1 MLAGSAET
9 RMPTSTA
16 IKEHAMNKN
25 TQPSTAAARRRL
37 LLGACA
43 LACLAATSQASAGEW
58 SAYAANPVQ
67 GSGNIKRQVRDV
79 GQFSGVAMS
88 LAGKVDV
95 RRGDREGVTV
105 EADDNLLPLIETVV
119 EDGTLHIR
127 NKRGSN
133 INTRNLKV
141 TVQAREL
148 DRLAL
153 GGMGSI
159 DADRVNGARVQ
170 FDIGGSG
177 SISVGKIEGE
187 RIVANIGGRG
197 DLKANE
203 GATRTVSISIGGMG
217 TVDLGRVQ
225 TNSANVTVA
234 GSGNATLWVRDSLSL
249 TIAGSGDINYYG
261 DPKVSKSVLGSGNVR
276 RLGPSPR

>member
-1 MLAGSAET
+1 
-9 RMPTSTA
+9 
-16 IKEHAMNKN
+16 MNKN
-25 TQPSTAAARRRL
+25 MKPEKSAKSGTRRRL

-43 LACLAATSQASAGEW
+43 LACLGAASQAGAWDWGRGET
-58 SAYAANPVQ
+58 VE
-67 GSGNIKRQVRDV
+67 GSGNIKRQVREV
-79 GQFSGVAMS
+79 GHFSGIAMA

-95 RRGDREGVTV
+95 RRGDREGLTI

-119 EDGTLHIR
+119 EDGTLKIR

-133 INTRNLKV
+133 LRTKNLKV
-141 TVQAREL
+141 IVQAREL

-153 GGMGSI
+153 GGSGTI
-159 DADRVNGARVQ
+159 DADRVNGTRVQ

-177 SISVGKIEGE
+177 AINVGKVEGE

-197 DLKANE
+197 DLKTQGGTA
-203 GATRTVSISIGGMG
+203 RTVSISIGGMG
-217 TVDLGRVQ
+217 NVDLAHVH
-225 TNSANVTVA
+225 TDSANVTVA

-261 DPKVSKSVLGSGNVR
+261 DPQVSKSVLGSGDVR